1 METMILS
8 SSIIHS
14 FYDQTKSSRESS
26 ENDEQLEII
35 SAAAKLIRN
44 DVYSMQNRKSV
55 ICPFSDIAS
64 VDENVKCMPTS
75 LNTLL
80 VGIVGGKRT

>member
-1 METMILS
+1 MILS

-44 DVYSMQNRKSV
+44 DVYSMQIERVLSV
-55 ICPFSDIAS
+55 LFQI
-64 VDENVKCMPTS
+64 
-75 LNTLL
+75 LHL
-80 VGIVGGKRT
+80 